1 MRYAFWVSGAL
12 LFYTFLGYPIW
23 LYLSSRLR
31 PHPVHRESIQP
42 EVSVLMAVHNE
53 AAALPAKLRN
63 LQELDYPARRLEV
76 VVVSDGSSDGT
87 NEILQAWRGAR
98 RQAIILP
105 LNEGKAAALNRA
117 VAAAQGDIVVF
128 TDARQSI
135 NPDAV
140 RFLVENFAD
149 SGVGCAS
156 GELLLDCDGG
166 EAMTAGLGFYWQYE
180 KKIRQ
185 WESAS
190 GSVVGVTG
198 ALYASRKKAVPTL
211 PGGAILDDVFIPLQ
225 VAGRGQRVI
234 FDGRAISR
242 DQLGGSRREF
252 WRKVRTLA
260 GNYQLLQLAPWL
272 LTASNPIRF
281 RLISHKLLRLLVPFA
296 LLGVLVSSIVLTS
309 TLYRV
314 ALAGE
319 IALGLCA
326 LLTAFRARLGL
337 ISRLAQVCSTFL
349 VLNAAAIV
357 AFAYIATGRR
367 VAWTR

>member
-12 LFYTFLGYPIW
+12 LLYTFLGYPFW

-42 EVSVLMAVHNE
+42 EVSILMAVHNE

-63 LQELDYPARRLEV
+63 LQELDYPAGRLEL
-76 VVVSDGSSDGT
+76 VVVSDGSSDAT
-87 NEILQAWRGAR
+87 NEILRAWHGER
-98 RQAIILP
+98 RLAIIVP
-105 LNEGKAAALNRA
+105 VNEGKAEALNRA

-135 NPDAV
+135 DSDAV

-156 GELLLDCDGG
+156 GELLLDCAG
-166 EAMTAGLGFYWQYE
+166 EAMMAGLGFYWQYE

-198 ALYASRKKAVPTL
+198 ALYAARKKAVPTL
-211 PGGAILDDVFIPLQ
+211 PAGAILDDVFIPLL

-234 FDGRAISR
+234 FDGRAVSR
-242 DQLGGSRREF
+242 DQLGGSRHEF

-281 RLISHKLLRLLVPFA
+281 RLISHKLLRLVVPFA
-296 LLGVLVSSIVLTS
+296 LLGILVSSIVLTS
-309 TLYRV
+309 ALYRV

-319 IALGLCA
+319 MALGLCA